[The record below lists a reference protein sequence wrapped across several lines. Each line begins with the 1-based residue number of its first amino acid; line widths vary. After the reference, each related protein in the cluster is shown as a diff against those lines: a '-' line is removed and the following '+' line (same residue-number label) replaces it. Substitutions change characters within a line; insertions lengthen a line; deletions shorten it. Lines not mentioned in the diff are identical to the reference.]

1 MEGAEF
7 RGKSLAATAR
17 DIAEGFIS
25 LNPIILKKLDS
36 DDYKSLYH
44 HLKKIQTEVRSEKFP
59 LHDIMSIRNRNTR
72 LQRLHN
78 AIIVLHHLAKE
89 RRVILY

>member
-17 DIAEGFIS
+17 DIADGYLS
-25 LNPIILKKLDS
+25 VNPIMLKKLMP
-36 DDYKSLYH
+36 DDYKNLYQ
-44 HLKKIQTEVRSEKFP
+44 HLRKMQTEVRSEKFP
-59 LHDIMSIRNRNTR
+59 LHDILSIRSRNMR

-78 AIIVLHHLAKE
+78 AIIVLQHIARE
-89 RRVILY
+89 RRVILA

>member
-25 LNPIILKKLDS
+25 LNPIILKKLVP
-36 DDYKSLYH
+36 DDYKNLYH

-59 LHDIMSIRNRNTR
+59 LHDTMSIRSRNMR

-78 AIIVLHHLAKE
+78 AIIVLQHIAKE

>member
-1 MEGAEF
+1 MEGSEF

-25 LNPIILKKLDS
+25 LNPIILKKLDP
-36 DDYKSLYH
+36 DDYKNLYH

-59 LHDIMSIRNRNTR
+59 LHDTMSIRNRNMR